1 MSVNKEVR
9 KVLLMG
15 NEAIARGAIE
25 AGVQVVAS
33 YPGTPSSEVTES
45 LVDQAPE
52 FGYSVQWSTN
62 EKVAFEVAAGA
73 SLVGSR
79 SLTSMKNAGLNVAM
93 DTFMTIPYG
102 GCKGGFVVVVA
113 DDPDAHYSST
123 EQDTRVLASYAE
135 ILCMEPGDQQE
146 AKDMTLEAFDVSEQ
160 FELPVV
166 LRSVSRISHASGDVV
181 LGDVRE
187 SKNNVGFNKHYKVPY
202 RWNVYGPPGA
212 RSKHEWLHEQMAGMK
227 EYAEQSRFNKM
238 HLVDGAKVGVIGVGL
253 GASYAKESIQEL
265 NLTDKVSFFKI
276 GIPFP
281 LPENKLVS
289 FLKTLD
295 RVAIVEEGDPVVEN
309 MVRTI
314 AQINQV
320 NVEIVGKNTIKIFE
334 PWGELNPDY
343 TRKGLADFL
352 QIGLE
357 EDKERQALEEEISAL
372 ITPRSSTLC
381 PGCSHL
387 GTYWAVRK
395 ILQKIK
401 GVHIVNGDIGCY
413 EQGGYGAGKPQ
424 VANDKD
430 SERYPRPVPYE
441 VLDTIHVMGS
451 GIGLA
456 QGQAAAGYADGKVLA
471 VCGDSTFFHAI
482 LPAIANAVYNK
493 ADITFLILDNRWTAM
508 TGHQPNPRTG
518 ANAVGPVEPADIY
531 GIVKAMGAQHVIRSN
546 AYNLP
551 EAEQSVAEAV
561 NTTGVSV
568 VILEGE
574 CKLQFIRRNK
584 IKEGFTTVDQDLCN
598 GCKTCVSLGCSAIK
612 YDVEAKKASIDA
624 ITCCDCGLCI
634 QVCPTKAINNRRVSN
649 AI

>member
-1 MSVNKEVR
+1 VPVNKEVR

-45 LVDQAPE
+45 LVDQASE
-52 FGYSVQWSTN
+52 FGYSIQWSTN

-73 SLVGSR
+73 SLVGAR
-79 SLTSMKNAGLNVAM
+79 SLTAMKNAGLNVAM

-102 GCKGGFVVVVA
+102 GCKGGFVIVVA

-123 EQDTRVLASYAE
+123 EQDTRALAAYAE
-135 ILCMEPGDQQE
+135 ILCLEPSDQQE
-146 AKDMTLEAFDVSEQ
+146 AKDMTLEAFDISEQ
-160 FELPVV
+160 IELPVMI
-166 LRSVSRISHASGDVV
+166 RSVSRISHASGDVV
-181 LGDVRE
+181 LGDIRE
-187 SKNNVGFNKHYKVPY
+187 DKNSLGFNKHHKLPY

-212 RSKHEWLHEQMAGMK
+212 RSKHEWLHEQMPKMK
-227 EYAEQSRFNKM
+227 NYSEESRFNEM
-238 HLVDGAKVGVIGVGL
+238 QLVEGARVGIIGVGL
-253 GASYAKESIQEL
+253 GASYAKEAMKEL
-265 NLTDKVSFFKI
+265 NIADKVSFFKI

-281 LPENKLVS
+281 LPEKKLLS
-289 FLKTLD
+289 FLNGLEK
-295 RVAIVEEGDPVVEN
+295 VAIVEEGDPVVEN

-314 AQINQV
+314 AQLHRL
-320 NVEIVGKNTIKIFE
+320 NVEVVGKNTNKIFQ

-343 TRKGLADFL
+343 TLKGIADFM
-352 QIGLE
+352 QIDLK
-357 EDKERQALEEEISAL
+357 EDKKRQALEEEISSL

-395 ILQKIK
+395 VLQKIN

-413 EQGGYGAGKPQ
+413 EQGGYGSGKTQ
-424 VANDKD
+424 TANSKD
-430 SERYPRPVPYE
+430 SERYPRLSPYE

-456 QGQAAAGYADGKVLA
+456 QGQLAAGYTDGKVLA
-471 VCGDSTFFHAI
+471 VCGDSTFFHAV
-482 LPAIANAVYNK
+482 LPEIVNAVYNK
-493 ADITFLILDNRWTAM
+493 ADVTLLILDNRWTAM

-518 ANAVGPVEPADIY
+518 INALETIEPADIY
-531 GIVKAMGAQHVIRSN
+531 GMVKAMGVEHVTRAN
-546 AYNLP
+546 AYNLA
-551 EAEQSVAEAV
+551 EAEKAVSEAI
-561 NTTGVSV
+561 NSPGVSV

-574 CKLQFIRRNK
+574 CRLQFVRRNK

-598 GCKTCVSLGCSAIK
+598 GCKSCVSLGCSAVK
-612 YDVEAKKASIDA
+612 YDVDAKKASIDS

-634 QVCPTKAINNRRVSN
+634 QVCPSKAISKGGSK
-649 AI
+649 

>member
-1 MSVNKEVR
+1 VSVSKGTK

-45 LVDQAPE
+45 LIEQAPD
-52 FGYSVQWSTN
+52 FGYKVEWSTN

-73 SLVGSR
+73 SLVGAR
-79 SLTSMKNAGLNVAM
+79 SLTAMKNAGLNVVM

-123 EQDTRVLASYAE
+123 EQDSRVLAAYAE
-135 ILCMEPGDQQE
+135 ILCMEPADQQE
-146 AKDMTLEAFDVSEQ
+146 AKDMTLEAFEISEQ
-160 FELPVV
+160 IELPVV

-187 SKNNVGFNKHYKVPY
+187 SKNNLGFNKHYKVPY
-202 RWNVYGPPGA
+202 RWNVYGPPGP
-212 RSKHEWLHEQMAGMK
+212 RSKHEWLHGQRDLMK
-227 EYAEQSRFNKM
+227 KYSEESQFNKVD
-238 HLVDGAKVGVIGVGL
+238 LVEGAKVGVIGVGL
-253 GASYAKESIQEL
+253 GASYAREAMQEL
-265 NLTDKVSFFKI
+265 DLTDKISFLKI
-276 GIPFP
+276 GITFP
-281 LPENKLVS
+281 LPEQKLIS
-289 FLKTLD
+289 FLKTVD

-309 MVRTI
+309 MIRTI

-320 NVEIVGKNTIKIFE
+320 NVEIVGKNTIEIYK
-334 PWGELNPDY
+334 PWGELDPDY
-343 TRKGLADFL
+343 TRKGLADFM
-352 QIGLE
+352 QITLN
-357 EDKERQALEEEISAL
+357 EDKERQALEEEISSL
-372 ITPRSSTLC
+372 VTPRSSTLC

-395 ILQKIK
+395 VLQKIK

-413 EQGGYGAGKPQ
+413 EQGGYGSGKTHK
-424 VANDKD
+424 VNSED
-430 SERYPRPVPYE
+430 SQRYPRLSPYE

-456 QGQAAAGYADGKVLA
+456 QGQVAAGYEDGKILA
-471 VCGDSTFFHAI
+471 VCGDSTFFHAV
-482 LPAIANAVYNK
+482 LPSIVNAVYNK

-508 TGHQPNPRTG
+508 TGHQPNPSTG
-518 ANAVGPVEPADIY
+518 VNAEGPVEPADIL
-531 GIVKAMGAQHVIRSN
+531 GIVKALGVENIRKAN

-551 EAEQSVAEAV
+551 EAEEAV
-561 NTTGVSV
+561 SEAINSAGLSV
-568 VILEGE
+568 VVLEGE
-574 CKLQFIRRNK
+574 CKLQFVRRNK
-584 IKEGFTTVDQDLCN
+584 ITEGFTAVEQDLCD
-598 GCKTCVSLGCSAIK
+598 GCKTCVTLGCSSIK
-612 YDVEAKKASIDA
+612 YDVDTKKASIDS

-649 AI
+649 VI